1 MTIRVHLTLA
11 AAMLLALSL
20 SACQGSV
27 TMPAP
32 SSSATPGPAPDGAS
46 TTSPAPT
53 GAPTPSPSPTGG
65 GGEGEG
71 EGGGD
76 EDYPIGGVQ
85 EFGPLGDPCLLLSI
99 SDIEDA
105 LGVTVLAIARGKL
118 DADESQM
125 CAYAIDAPGVT
136 SGLPPNLGLD
146 PSEGT
151 LGPFMVAFEAAGK
164 GGAFGVMLGVVDP
177 AKIDSGPG
185 DDEPDPNVT
194 ITKVDVGFDG
204 IVVTTKNG
212 GSAFTWDGI
221 RVQIL
226 LMDLITG
233 TPDADA
239 LTDLLR
245 TAYGQL

>member
-1 MTIRVHLTLA
+1 MRKRVHLTLA
-11 AAMLLALSL
+11 AAMLLAWSL

-27 TMPAP
+27 SFPAP
-32 SSSATPGPAPDGAS
+32 SSSSTPGPAPEGSPTAS
-46 TTSPAPT
+46 PT
-53 GAPTPSPSPTGG
+53 PEGSSTPSPVPADAG
-65 GGEGEG
+65 GEG
-71 EGGGD
+71 EGGGEEGD
-76 EDYPIGGVQ
+76 PIGGVP
-85 EFGPLGDPCLLLSI
+85 EIGPLGDPCKLLSR
-99 SDIEDA
+99 DDVEDA
-105 LGVTVLAIARGKL
+105 LGVKVLAIARGKL
-118 DADESQM
+118 GADEGQM
-125 CAYAIDAPGVT
+125 CAYAVDAPGVT

-151 LGPFMVAFEAAGK
+151 LGPFMVAFEEAGK
-164 GGAFGVMLGVVDP
+164 GGAFGVHLGVVDP
-177 AKIDSGPG
+177 NDIDSGPG

-204 IVVTTKNG
+204 VVVTTPNG